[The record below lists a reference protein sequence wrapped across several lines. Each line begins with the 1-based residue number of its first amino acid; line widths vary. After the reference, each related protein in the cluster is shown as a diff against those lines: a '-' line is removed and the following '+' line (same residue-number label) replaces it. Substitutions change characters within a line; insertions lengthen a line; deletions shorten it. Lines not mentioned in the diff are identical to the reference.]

1 MRITNDQYAKLL
13 YEVFSSSNEKEKNSL
28 LTGIAES
35 IKDNRK
41 QASLNNIENRYQAIK
56 KKKSGQLSGI
66 VYTVKKI
73 DQQQISDIR
82 KAIASKKDI
91 SEKLIELENRVD
103 SELLGGF
110 VVKFENEVFDGS
122 LKNRVGKIKQALI
135 E

>member
-122 LKNRVGKIKQALI
+122 LKNRVGKIKQALV